1 MVGDES
7 SFLRRIAYSTAFLK
21 AHSPSLAP
29 PPSAPAPQCVPKTV
43 SPSVKALARNPPPH
57 SASSH
62 YRLSPD
68 LKSCRWLSCVKIQT
82 PPEQFPDY
90 AHLNP
95 PKTSSALSF
104 TDFFLFSA
112 RHSKLST
119 QPVPAQGVTPQWIYY
134 IKRILGSPRLLSTLH
149 LIQPFCT
156 SL

>member
-104 TDFFLFSA
+104 IPTSFFSPLGILNSP
-112 RHSKLST
+112 HNLSQLRRSLHNGFT
-119 QPVPAQGVTPQWIYY
+119 VSNVFWALP
-134 IKRILGSPRLLSTLH
+134 GS
-149 LIQPFCT
+149 F
-156 SL
+156 